1 MERCVQVLRCL
12 FLGGLT
18 DPLCWSPV
26 GVGGGASGWGVC
38 WVARVGLWVRGV
50 WFVGFSRSCKNS
62 CLSLV
67 RCQVTETARR
77 VCGDG
82 PARAAT
88 QALSKNC
95 SPRTRGWTVHD
106 LVALGHEVLP
116 PAHAGMDLQLESV
129 PGQPATASRIHGD
142 GLEGISGA

>member
-38 WVARVGLWVRGV
+38 LVARVGLWVRGV
-50 WFVGFSRSCKNS
+50 WFVGFSGSCKNS

-67 RCQVTETARR
+67 RCQVTETVPR

-82 PARAAT
+82 PDLDQSGAFGPI
-88 QALSKNC
+88 C
-95 SPRTRGWTVHD
+95 SPRTRRW
-106 LVALGHEVLP
+106 
-116 PAHAGMDLQLESV
+116 
-129 PGQPATASRIHGD
+129 
-142 GLEGISGA
+142 IS